1 MVPIVIVI
9 LPQFLVY
16 AQIDWINTLLPLIV
30 PFSLGNALMIFFLR
44 QYMLGLSNELLDA
57 AKIDGAGYFRIYW
70 SVFLPLCKPAIAA
83 NVIIVFMT
91 TWNQYL
97 EPLIFTSPQ
106 NSTAQLVIAS
116 LQSYYSEQTD
126 FPLIM
131 TASVIVVLPVIIV
144 FLALQRYF
152 VDSFVVSG
160 IKG

>member
-1 MVPIVIVI
+1 M
-9 LPQFLVY
+9 
-16 AQIDWINTLLPLIV
+16 A
-30 PFSLGNALMIFFLR
+30 
-44 QYMLGLSNELLDA
+44 
-57 AKIDGAGYFRIYW
+57 
-70 SVFLPLCKPAIAA
+70 
-83 NVIIVFMT
+83 